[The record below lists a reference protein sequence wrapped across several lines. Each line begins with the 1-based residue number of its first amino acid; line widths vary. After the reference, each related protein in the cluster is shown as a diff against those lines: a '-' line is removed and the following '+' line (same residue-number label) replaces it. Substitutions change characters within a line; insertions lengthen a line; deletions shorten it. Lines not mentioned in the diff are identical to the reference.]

1 MRCRE
6 TKVVLACL
14 TAFSSWLF
22 VVLPVYYGNLMLE
35 TVKDI
40 FTIFGVVAGVG
51 SAVVALRAF
60 LTNRENQKEAVL
72 QRAYFDYAKMALD
85 NPVLAFPFKAKI
97 DLQKETL
104 EDVRKSEDQQE
115 NFERYEWF
123 LSSMLVMCL
132 FVKNMRP
139 DDRFWHGLVVNQMAY
154 HWRYI
159 EYFWDKK
166 QFIINWRTRLEPEMI
181 EGIKKGKANFTE

>member
-1 MRCRE
+1 MRCLE
-6 TKVVLACL
+6 SKVVLARL
-14 TAFSSWLF
+14 TPLSIWLF
-22 VVLPVYYGNLMLE
+22 VILPIYYGNIMLD

-40 FTIFGVVAGVG
+40 ATIGAAVVGAG
-51 SAVVALRAF
+51 SAVIALLCFR
-60 LTNRENQKEAVL
+60 TNRENQKEAVL
-72 QRAYFDYAKMALD
+72 QRAYFDYAKTALD

-97 DLQKETL
+97 DFQKQTL
-104 EDVRKSEDQQE
+104 EDEQE
-115 NFERYEWF
+115 KFERYEWF

-154 HWRYI
+154 HRRYI

>member
-1 MRCRE
+1 MKFLE
-6 TKVVLACL
+6 TDVVLGSLIAL
-14 TAFSSWLF
+14 SLWLF
-22 VVLPVYYGNLMLE
+22 LGLPLYYGNLMIE
-35 TVKDI
+35 TVKDYA
-40 FTIFGVVAGVG
+40 TVGAALVTAAGVII
-51 SAVVALRAF
+51 ALLNFR
-60 LTNRENQKEAVL
+60 TNRENQKEAVL
-72 QRAYFDYAKMALD
+72 QKAYFDYAKMALD
-85 NPVLAFPFKAKI
+85 HPALAFPFKAKI

-104 EDVRKSEDQQE
+104 EDARKSGDRKE

-132 FVKNMRP
+132 FVKSMRP

-181 EGIKKGKANFTE
+181 EGIKKGKASFTE